1 MAALPALAA
10 PRAAGPA
17 LYGVRDADT
26 SHYLFGTV
34 HWLKLL
40 LPHRDPSDR
49 LLVAQSIAE
58 SLQRAGLAGTLG
70 QALVG
75 EKHQHLQ
82 MLHFYMLLQQA
93 EGFSAKAAVETS
105 IGMLRHLQEH
115 HRQRFAAAGVL
126 AGLEHTIGMVGHLFE
141 ARN

>member
-1 MAALPALAA
+1 
-10 PRAAGPA
+10 
-17 LYGVRDADT
+17 VRDADT

-40 LPHRDPSDR
+40 LHHRDPSDR

-58 SLQRAGLAGTLG
+58 SPQRAGLAGTQG

-82 MLHFYMLLQQA
+82 MRHLLVLLQ
-93 EGFSAKAAVETS
+93 
-105 IGMLRHLQEH
+105 
-115 HRQRFAAAGVL
+115 
-126 AGLEHTIGMVGHLFE
+126 
-141 ARN
+141 